1 MGLNESIATQRQ
13 AERKHDEIPTT
24 KKRSEKDNFLRQSEF
39 LAGP

>member
-13 AERKHDEIPTT
+13 AERKNDEIPTT